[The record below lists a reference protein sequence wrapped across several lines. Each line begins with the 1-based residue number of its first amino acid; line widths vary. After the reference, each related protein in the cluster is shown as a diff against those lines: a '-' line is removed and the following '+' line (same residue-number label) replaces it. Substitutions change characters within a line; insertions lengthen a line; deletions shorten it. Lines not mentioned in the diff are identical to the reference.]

1 MPKGLVIVP
10 FPLDD
15 EGVANRK
22 LQLKSVKL
30 GPDIDFDFR
39 PVRASCTSF
48 SGSLRAADSA
58 VSYLCRHLSIC
69 RT

>member
-48 SGSLRAADSA
+48 MSS
-58 VSYLCRHLSIC
+58 
-69 RT
+69 